1 MEWFPIL
8 IKTVLL
14 PMFVF
19 YCTYRILS
27 ICVLLSWCCTAAG
40 TLKFC
45 HLSISLFINRNHGFV
60 FIETV
65 IQFLDYSITEENIQ
79 QKYHFKKLN
88 SPHLLANLGIHSYS
102 H

>member
-45 HLSISLFINRNHGFV
+45 QSVYQSIYKQKPWLCVYRDSDSVLRLQHNRGK
-60 FIETV
+60 
-65 IQFLDYSITEENIQ
+65 YST
-79 QKYHFKKLN
+79 KVSF
-88 SPHLLANLGIHSYS
+88 
-102 H
+102 